1 MKHIAILDVGKT
13 NAKTVLLDAVSGEEI
28 AVRRIPNTVLHD
40 GPYPHYDLET
50 LWGFFLKSLTEFAKA
65 PGFDAIS
72 ITTHGAS
79 AVLLDKDG
87 ELALPMLDYEHDYGA
102 ETREAYARIK
112 PDFALTYS
120 PTLSLGLNVGA
131 QLHYLKTVFP
141 EQFAET
147 ALVVTYPQYW
157 AYRLTGVPA
166 VELTSLGCHTD
177 LWLPKSGTYS
187 SLVESLGLEGKFPPL
202 RSAFDALDNLLPEL
216 AQEIGLIA
224 PVPVYCGIH
233 DSNASLLAHLMDRE
247 PPFSVVSTGTWVV
260 SFAVGGDLE
269 GLDPKRDTLA
279 NVDAYGRAV
288 PSARYMGG
296 REFDMMTANLMPPS
310 EEEHERVLD
319 QVLAHGIM
327 ALPSA
332 VPGCGPYPDTSLRW
346 LNGEDASPAE
356 RYVASC
362 LYAALMTQSCLELL
376 GADGPIIVEGPFAA
390 NSIYLHALAG
400 FAGRDVVAVSGTT
413 GTAMGA
419 ALLAGAAVPPMV
431 KRTISP
437 DNETY
442 KNYKIQ
448 WFDRIA

>member
-87 ELALPMLDYEHDYGA
+87 ELAMPMLDYEHDYGA

-141 EQFAET
+141 DQFAET

-166 VELTSLGCHTD
+166 VELMPYGSLAA
-177 LWLPKSGTYS
+177 
-187 SLVESLGLEGKFPPL
+187 E
-202 RSAFDALDNLLPEL
+202 
-216 AQEIGLIA
+216 
-224 PVPVYCGIH
+224 
-233 DSNASLLAHLMDRE
+233 
-247 PPFSVVSTGTWVV
+247 
-260 SFAVGGDLE
+260 
-269 GLDPKRDTLA
+269 KR
-279 NVDAYGRAV
+279 
-288 PSARYMGG
+288 
-296 REFDMMTANLMPPS
+296 
-310 EEEHERVLD
+310 
-319 QVLAHGIM
+319 
-327 ALPSA
+327 
-332 VPGCGPYPDTSLRW
+332 
-346 LNGEDASPAE
+346 
-356 RYVASC
+356 
-362 LYAALMTQSCLELL
+362 
-376 GADGPIIVEGPFAA
+376 
-390 NSIYLHALAG
+390 YL
-400 FAGRDVVAVSGTT
+400 FVAGRK
-413 GTAMGA
+413 
-419 ALLAGAAVPPMV
+419 P
-431 KRTISP
+431 
-437 DNETY
+437 
-442 KNYKIQ
+442 
-448 WFDRIA
+448 